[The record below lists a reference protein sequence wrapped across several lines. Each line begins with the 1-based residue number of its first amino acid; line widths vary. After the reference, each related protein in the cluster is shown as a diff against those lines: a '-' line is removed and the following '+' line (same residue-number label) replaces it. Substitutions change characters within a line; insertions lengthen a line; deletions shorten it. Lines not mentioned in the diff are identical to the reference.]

1 MEEREDS
8 CAESNGCAK
17 RIVALEWG
25 KVSRGFF
32 ARSLVLAISR
42 QKGGRPD
49 LLDSLRISGFLQSKR
64 EEANGG
70 VHLQP
75 LRMLLRSGI
84 LIPIENREETLPKV
98 TTWGDTEV
106 RHLLDLCLNPRI
118 LEGSW
123 VPNIPKITMFRFPK
137 HLRMF
142 VTLEFIERL

>member
-17 RIVALEWG
+17 RIVALEWA
-25 KVSRGFF
+25 KVSAGFF

-42 QKGGRPD
+42 QKGGHPD
-49 LLDSLRISGFLQSKR
+49 LLDLLRTYGFLQSKR
-64 EEANGG
+64 EEANG

-84 LIPIENREETLPKV
+84 LIPMEDREETLPKA

-123 VPNIPKITMFRFPK
+123 VPNIPKITMFCFPK

>member
-1 MEEREDS
+1 MCGNREEITSIISSRGIFCNSWRLLGDFCFLQGGIQGCNSRSLAGRRRWDLRVITGVRHGEQVEEREDS

-49 LLDSLRISGFLQSKR
+49 LLDSLRTSGFLQSKR

-75 LRMLLRSGI
+75 L
-84 LIPIENREETLPKV
+84 
-98 TTWGDTEV
+98 
-106 RHLLDLCLNPRI
+106 
-118 LEGSW
+118 
-123 VPNIPKITMFRFPK
+123 
-137 HLRMF
+137 
-142 VTLEFIERL
+142 